1 MVVAGAILGLQIHFI
16 NDISRLIAEANLDLV
31 PVTSTFCRNLS
42 VVGFI
47 FLVQCGDV
55 GIHLISYLYNGKTKE
70 EQNESNSTYFLVL
83 GISVQVLT
91 LLAYLGFCRLIWRS
105 TKLGRTFDDLILH
118 HEVPEL
124 VYL

>member
-1 MVVAGAILGLQIHFI
+1 MTSVTVLVFSILLTYFVCRWSERKFYDSWVSSSGEMVVAGAILGLQIHFI
-16 NDISRLIAEANLDLV
+16 KDISRLIAEANLDLV

-83 GISVQVLT
+83 GISV
-91 LLAYLGFCRLIWRS
+91 
-105 TKLGRTFDDLILH
+105 
-118 HEVPEL
+118 
-124 VYL
+124 